1 VDEKELDLILIDK
14 SYYVASDTKKN
25 KNRNDRA
32 YSLLVKVLT
41 DTKKVAVGKVVLR
54 DKEHLVVI
62 RPYQRELVMHILHYL
77 DDIRPADE
85 IPELKDMQ
93 RA

>member
-1 VDEKELDLILIDK
+1 MFFSDNFVRLLYPFFQYDK
-14 SYYVASDTKKN
+14 
-25 KNRNDRA
+25 A
-32 YSLLVKVLT
+32 YSLLVKVLM

-77 DDIRPADE
+77 DEIRPADE
-85 IPELKDMQ
+85 ISEFKGAEGEPRQ
-93 RA
+93 